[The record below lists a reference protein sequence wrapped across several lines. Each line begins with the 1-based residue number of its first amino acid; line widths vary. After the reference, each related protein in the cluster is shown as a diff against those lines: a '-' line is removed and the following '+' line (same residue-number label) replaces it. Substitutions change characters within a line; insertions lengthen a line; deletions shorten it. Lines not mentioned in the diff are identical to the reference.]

1 MLNYPTLRILK
12 SDFRPMLRTH
22 KKRLSVCLN
31 PQGLYSQICLFYK
44 LVTEGSRTKI
54 QFSYPI
60 ICIIS
65 AIDTTFVLYH
75 SDSRSNCCNYHHNH
89 PPLAPI
95 WASSSVNRAKMD
107 QIRRSWVRF
116 PPRSKTVF
124 FASCGSLF
132 PYQG

>member
-12 SDFRPMLRTH
+12 SDFRPMLSTH
-22 KKRLSVCLN
+22 KKRPSVCLN

-54 QFSYPI
+54 QFSYVLSIQHSFCTIQIHVQIAVITTI
-60 ICIIS
+60 II
-65 AIDTTFVLYH
+65 
-75 SDSRSNCCNYHHNH
+75 HHLL
-89 PPLAPI
+89 PSGLVVQSI
-95 WASSSVNRAKMD
+95 EQKKMD